1 MLWEFKWKVL
11 TNVTTPGLDLFLRG
25 SHPRPTNLA
34 ALTWETML
42 SEFFRFVWEV
52 SLSDDQLQSFP
63 HSGWTVN
70 QFRPQKIIQ
79 YRHRQACRLT
89 LLWGKLF
96 TSLSN
101 LDISWL
107 FYIFGNKTAFI
118 FTNIPTNTSSWC
130 YDNLRKDFCKEHLFD
145 DDTSSLSAHL
155 VVAFF
160 TRRKNS
166 SWREDGKTDLHLSLH
181 LLYHQDW
188 VQKSFCTRAKILIWN

>member
-1 MLWEFKWKVL
+1 MSRPQVWICFCVG
-11 TNVTTPGLDLFLRG
+11 VTPG
-25 SHPRPTNLA
+25 P
-34 ALTWETML
+34 LTWLRWPGKQCSLNFSDL
-42 SEFFRFVWEV
+42 SEKFTYYLLISTFRMNREPI
-52 SLSDDQLQSFP
+52 STTKNHSISPSSGLS
-63 HSGWTVN
+63 TN
-70 QFRPQKIIQ
+70 
-79 YRHRQACRLT
+79 T

-130 YDNLRKDFCKEHLFD
+130 YDDLSKDFCKEHLFD

>member
-1 MLWEFKWKVL
+1 MSRPQVWICFCVG
-11 TNVTTPGLDLFLRG
+11 VTPG
-25 SHPRPTNLA
+25 P
-34 ALTWETML
+34 LTWLRWPGKQCSLNFSDL
-42 SEFFRFVWEV
+42 SEKFPCPMT
-52 SLSDDQLQSFP
+52 SFDHFHIP
-63 HSGWTVN
+63 DEAEPISTTKNHSISPSSGFSTN
-70 QFRPQKIIQ
+70 
-79 YRHRQACRLT
+79 T

-130 YDNLRKDFCKEHLFD
+130 YDDLRKDFCKEHLFD

-181 LLYHQDW
+181 LPYHQDW